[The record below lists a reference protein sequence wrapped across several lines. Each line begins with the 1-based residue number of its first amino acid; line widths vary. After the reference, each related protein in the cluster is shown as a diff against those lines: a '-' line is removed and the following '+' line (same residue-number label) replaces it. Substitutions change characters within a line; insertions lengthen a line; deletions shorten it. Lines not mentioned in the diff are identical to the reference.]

1 MCLSQFGIRAI
12 LAHDVSLLW
21 DFKLAMLE
29 WLLFITF
36 LVGVIVG
43 LLLSSCC
50 LRTSVVKVPVRRIDG
65 AQAILGASSLA
76 ALRLQ

>member
-1 MCLSQFGIRAI
+1 
-12 LAHDVSLLW
+12 
-21 DFKLAMLE
+21 MLE

-36 LVGVIVG
+36 LLGVIVG

-65 AQAILGASSLA
+65 AHAILGASSLA
-76 ALRLQ
+76 ALRFR